1 MSKYDEETK
10 EQLQDAVDGL
20 SPSGKK
26 IIKTEQIITDR
37 DANNVVDKLEK
48 LSS

>member
-1 MSKYDEETK
+1 METRIRGKQSEKSSVMSKYDEETK

-26 IIKTEQIITDR
+26 IIKTE
-37 DANNVVDKLEK
+37 
-48 LSS
+48 

>member
-1 MSKYDEETK
+1 METRIRGKQSEKGSVLANYNEETK

-26 IIKTEQIITDR
+26 IIKTE
-37 DANNVVDKLEK
+37 
-48 LSS
+48 